1 MTDGT
6 MLHTVASPNMDR
18 NNTSRENAMSLYLG
32 RGQLSQEAIEG
43 YMYKPEDR
51 TASIRAL
58 YEACGMKLLHL
69 WATPAFELISIAEGD
84 PLKNATHGSVAL
96 SMGAVTEVSWTE
108 LTTMEQLAEA
118 VRCAGA
124 VDAKY
129 RPPGK

>member
-1 MTDGT
+1 
-6 MLHTVASPNMDR
+6 
-18 NNTSRENAMSLYLG
+18 MSLYLG
-32 RGQLSQEAIEG
+32 RGQLSQEAIMG
-43 YMYKPEDR
+43 YISKPEDR
-51 TASIRAL
+51 TESIRAL

-84 PLKNATHGSVAL
+84 TLKNATHGSVAL

-118 VRCAGA
+118 MQRAGA
-124 VDAKY
+124 VAGKY